1 MNEIIDGEI
10 PQIFRQE
17 DVNLEGITPQDG
29 IYRMLVAHQQENNTY
44 IKSHNNIYQVE
55 WDQTTNTW
63 RVFDSANTNR
73 SRITVPIK
81 RDTDGEWFKH
91 TETGLK
97 GGGLFDEIK
106 ITGFSVKDLKIYKT
120 LTIS

>member
-29 IYRMLVAHQQENNTY
+29 IYRMLGTHQQENNTY
-44 IKSHNNIYQVE
+44 IKSQNNIYQVE

-81 RDTDGEWFKH
+81 
-91 TETGLK
+91 
-97 GGGLFDEIK
+97 EIPMGNGSS
-106 ITGFSVKDLKIYKT
+106 IQRLVLRAEGFLMR
-120 LTIS
+120 